1 MMRLYAHIS
10 RFELTPRNHAAVMR
24 EVNRNVM
31 VRHQYERLPR
41 HFEEVA
47 YSEYQARPRTSK
59 YIARKQKKFGHN
71 RPNIYTGRLRKSV
84 LNKVKITAT
93 QHVARLTTSG
103 TTRSRLQNW
112 QLREIQT
119 ISDAEQALENKRMAR
134 DYKRMATS
142 AKYARKRKKR
152 TV

>member
-1 MMRLYAHIS
+1 MMRLYAHIT
-10 RFELTPRNHAAVMR
+10 RYELTPRNHAAVMR

-31 VRHQYERLPR
+31 VRHQYERLPG

-47 YSEYQARPRTSK
+47 YSEYQARPRTTK
-59 YIARKQKKFGHN
+59 YTARKQKKFGHN
-71 RPNIYTGRLRKSV
+71 RPNVYTGRLRKSV

-142 AKYARKRKKR
+142 ARYARKRKKR